1 MGIMAEATR
10 RFGEVPVYGSLAYDL
25 NYPGFY
31 QNDSYAAPRAP
42 TARPRTRTESL
53 SRSRGL
59 RRSRQSIAPAAII
72 GLVAAAFLFVTG
84 ITAQVNLLRVSNDSV
99 ELESRLAELREQQD
113 KLRISYESAFNL
125 AEIEEYATLRLGMQK
140 PNASQIAYIDTSAP
154 DKAMV
159 VTEEDSGFVD
169 RVSDFLSGLGTYF

>member
-1 MGIMAEATR
+1 MAEATR

-42 TARPRTRTESL
+42 TARPETRQRAETL
-53 SRSRGL
+53 GRARSL
-59 RRSRQSIAPAAII
+59 RRSRQSIAPTAII

-84 ITAQVNLLRVSNDSV
+84 ITAQVRLLSVSNDSV
-99 ELESRLAELREQQD
+99 QLESRLAELREQQD
-113 KLRISYESAFNL
+113 KLRIGYESAFNL

-154 DKAMV
+154 DKAVV

-169 RVSDFLSGLGTYF
+169 RVSDFLSGLGEYF

>member
-1 MGIMAEATR
+1 MAEMTR
-10 RFGEVPVYGSLAYDL
+10 KFGEVPVYGSLAYDL

-31 QNDSYAAPRAP
+31 QNDSYAAPRTP
-42 TARPRTRTESL
+42 TARPETRERTETARRM
-53 SRSRGL
+53 RSQ
-59 RRSRQSIAPAAII
+59 RRSRQSIAPTAII

-84 ITAQVNLLRVSNDSV
+84 ITAQVNLLRVSNESV
-99 ELESRLAELREQQD
+99 ELESRLRELKEEEA
-113 KLRISYESAFNL
+113 KLRIAYESAFNL

-154 DKAMV
+154 DKAVV

-169 RVSDFLSGLGTYF
+169 RVSDFLSGLGAYF